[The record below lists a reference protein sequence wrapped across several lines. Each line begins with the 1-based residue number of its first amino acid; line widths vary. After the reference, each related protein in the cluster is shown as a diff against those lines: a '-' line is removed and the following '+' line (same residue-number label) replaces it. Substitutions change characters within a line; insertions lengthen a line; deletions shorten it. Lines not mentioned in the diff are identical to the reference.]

1 MILYNI
7 LYKQCYKISIYKGTS
22 QLNFYVNKAPIK
34 GQCSLRNNGTDDNP
48 RLNVSYLNF
57 VFNIFPYLSTFTSL
71 VEEVEFVC
79 KEWEDPE
86 NVGIKSYLLFST
98 DVTTNVLFFT

>member
-1 MILYNI
+1 M
-7 LYKQCYKISIYKGTS
+7 QCYKISIYKGTS

-34 GQCSLRNNGTDDNP
+34 GKCFLRNNASDDNP
-48 RLNVSYLNF
+48 RLKVSYLHF

-79 KEWEDPE
+79 ENPVWEDPE